1 LTLHLFVLL
10 LEIGTTE
17 HIDMAKNY
25 ATSDRVD
32 IYASVT
38 NTIIAAL
45 ESGTT
50 GYKMP
55 WVQRDIATPINVASK
70 KRYRGVNVLVL
81 WATAMSKGYNSN
93 VWATFKQWQDI
104 GAQVKKGEKST
115 GIVFWSKVDIKSDA
129 ANDDKQARMFA
140 KGYNVFNAEQVEGY
154 VQPEVVALSEEE
166 RNANADAFFDNIG
179 ATYVEDGS
187 RAMYSPS
194 RDEVHMPAYSA
205 FHSAESYYCVKM
217 HEYVHWTGS
226 DKRLARDF
234 SGRFGDEAYAFEEL
248 VAELGAAFGCADLQI
263 SPVVRDDHAKYIASW
278 LKVLKGD
285 KKAVFTAAAKAQ
297 QAVDFMLKLQ
307 PNEEIREE
315 EMEPMAA

>member
-1 LTLHLFVLL
+1 
-10 LEIGTTE
+10 
-17 HIDMAKNY
+17 MAKNY

-194 RDEVHMPAYSA
+194 RDEVQMPAYSA

-234 SGRFGDEAYAFEEL
+234 SGRFGSEAYAFEEL

-263 SPVVRDDHAKYIASW
+263 SPVVREDHAKYIASW

-297 QAVDFMLKLQ
+297 QAVDYLLNMQKDV
-307 PNEEIREE
+307 EE
-315 EMEPMAA
+315 EEELAEAA

>member
-1 LTLHLFVLL
+1 V
-10 LEIGTTE
+10 
-17 HIDMAKNY
+17 
-25 ATSDRVD
+25 
-32 IYASVT
+32 
-38 NTIIAAL
+38 
-45 ESGTT
+45 
-50 GYKMP
+50 GY
-55 WVQRDIATPINVASK
+55 
-70 KRYRGVNVLVL
+70 
-81 WATAMSKGYNSN
+81 SN
-93 VWATFKQWQDI
+93 VWATYRQWAEI

-115 GIVFWSKVDIKSDA
+115 GIVFWSKVDVKA
-129 ANDDKQARMFA
+129 ANDDDKQSIMFA

-154 VQPEVVALSEEE
+154 VQHEVVALSEEE

-194 RDEVHMPAYSA
+194 RDEVQMPAYSA

-234 SGRFGDEAYAFEEL
+234 SGRFGSEAYAFEEL

-263 SPVVRDDHAKYIASW
+263 SPVVREDHAKYIASW

-297 QAVDFMLKLQ
+297 QAVDYLLNMQKDV
-307 PNEEIREE
+307 EE
-315 EMEPMAA
+315 ELAEAA